1 MDMCLSVG
9 VCVCVCVHATR
20 IGMFDNYLPDER

>member
-1 MDMCLSVG
+1 MDMCLSVD
-9 VCVCVCVHATR
+9 VCMCVHATR